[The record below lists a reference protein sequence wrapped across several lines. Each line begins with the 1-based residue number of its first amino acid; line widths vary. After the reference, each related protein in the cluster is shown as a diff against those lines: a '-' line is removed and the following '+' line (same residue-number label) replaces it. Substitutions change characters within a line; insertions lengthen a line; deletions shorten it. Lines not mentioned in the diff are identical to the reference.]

1 MTVSTGEQQQCSAD
15 RCGKAEVFFELNR
28 QHNEQSGASIS
39 CCSGGL
45 GPSLRSLHKASE
57 RFFLQVLS
65 TRSQRLFTKSN
76 VLLCQAKPLK
86 ICPLHL
92 ILQIP
97 PLSDALSLDLL
108 GNTLSLQFVNPYY
121 HFSSLYLC
129 FLCVLHPSSPS
140 FHSLS
145 FFSLSVSQGTG
156 ALCTIVMATAMGR
169 QDGGVIAGLA
179 SFYKGRS

>member
-15 RCGKAEVFFELNR
+15 RCGKAEGFFELNL
-28 QHNEQSGASIS
+28 QHNEQSSASIS

-76 VLLCQAKPLK
+76 VLFCRAKPVK
-86 ICPLHL
+86 ICPLHP

-97 PLSDALSLDLL
+97 PLSDALPLISSEKHC
-108 GNTLSLQFVNPYY
+108 LSGSSSISTIFHPYTSVSCACY
-121 HFSSLYLC
+121 ILPLHHFIL
-129 FLCVLHPSSPS
+129 FL
-140 FHSLS
+140 
-145 FFSLSVSQGTG
+145 FFFLSVSQGTG